1 MIHVSEFKRLEAK
14 EMNERALIIA
24 DDFTGANDT
33 GVKLVKLGSPVNV
46 VFSSMNWNEK
56 DNYVLDTET
65 RNSDRQESKN
75 KLLNLLKDIDFSKF
89 SIVYKKVDSTL
100 RGNLVEEIKVVAS
113 LFNPDYVVFDPA
125 LPSQGRI
132 IKEANLYENKTRLDK
147 TEFKKDPEQPVT
159 EINTFKILKKTF
171 GIKESKHYSVKEIR
185 KAGMQLDLSKKYFSF
200 DTEDTNDLKSV
211 IKLFEN
217 LRGKILWI
225 GSAGL
230 MDCLIRNKSKSLPS
244 LALIGSISE
253 TAEDQLKEAEKFGY
267 QMVKLPVYK
276 IYKSGNY
283 DSFVNKAS
291 MSLKAGKDTILYSDA
306 SYDRK
311 DLKKTIQNF
320 EKEGVD
326 KKEREQII
334 QTVLAGICRR
344 TILKQPISGVY
355 ITGGST
361 AKGFLEI
368 VKANGAQTLGE
379 IGWGIPLMRIEG
391 GEFNNLIIATKAGA
405 FGNQGV
411 IPWVMS
417 KIKTSKS

>member
-1 MIHVSEFKRLEAK
+1 
-14 EMNERALIIA
+14 MNERALIIA

-132 IKEANLYENKTRLDK
+132 IKEANLYVNKTRLDK

-159 EINTFKILKKTF
+159 EINTFEILKKTF

-244 LALIGSISE
+244 LALIGSVSE

-311 DLKKTIQNF
+311 DLKKRYKTL
-320 EKEGVD
+320 
-326 KKEREQII
+326 KKKVLIRKRE
-334 QTVLAGICRR
+334 
-344 TILKQPISGVY
+344 
-355 ITGGST
+355 
-361 AKGFLEI
+361 
-368 VKANGAQTLGE
+368 
-379 IGWGIPLMRIEG
+379 
-391 GEFNNLIIATKAGA
+391 
-405 FGNQGV
+405 
-411 IPWVMS
+411 
-417 KIKTSKS
+417 SKSFKQF